1 MIARPKISRNE
12 WKTTEI
18 GAFEVG
24 NFAPFSCPGK
34 TAAHYSQMVELHDEL
49 GNEGL
54 EILAFPCNQFG
65 NQEPATCEVVAEF
78 AKSAYGADFT
88 MMEKVAVHGPRAHPV
103 YNFLRA
109 TTGATPS
116 WNFGVYFV
124 VSRSG
129 EVKAYPDVAPA
140 QLAGVLRGEL

>member
-1 MIARPKISRNE
+1 MPVAPRSAASTTGESTSDDWKSPFLSSSKI
-12 WKTTEI
+12 
-18 GAFEVG
+18 
-24 NFAPFSCPGK
+24 
-34 TAAHYSQMVELHDEL
+34 L
-49 GNEGL
+49 
-54 EILAFPCNQFG
+54 
-65 NQEPATCEVVAEF
+65 
-78 AKSAYGADFT
+78 
-88 MMEKVAVHGPRAHPV
+88 MEKVAVHGPRAHPV

>member
-1 MIARPKISRNE
+1 
-12 WKTTEI
+12 
-18 GAFEVG
+18 
-24 NFAPFSCPGK
+24 
-34 TAAHYSQMVELHDEL
+34 MVELHDEL
-49 GNEGL
+49 GHEGL

-78 AKSAYGADFT
+78 AKSTYGADFT